1 MKKPK
6 VILLRRWVPAA
17 IFCVAAAALMFWVV
31 AAPRVV
37 GAAAATRQ
45 LPIYSVK
52 RDYKVCSLTFDA
64 AWGDVTMRPQK
75 ALRPCRR
82 AFVSGNGNGQASP
95 SDADNVRHVRDFIK
109 LAAEKPDA
117 ALLVD
122 VHRIVA

>member
-17 IFCVAAAALMFWVV
+17 VFCVVAAALMFWVV

-37 GAAAATRQ
+37 GTAAATRQ

-64 AWGDVTMRPQK
+64 AWGDVP
-75 ALRPCRR
+75 LRPSKRPAAQPRGVCLRQWEW
-82 AFVSGNGNGQASP
+82 SGFP
-95 SDADNVRHVRDFIK
+95 K
-109 LAAEKPDA
+109 
-117 ALLVD
+117 
-122 VHRIVA
+122 